1 MSPTVTGAIATFVG
15 AAVWGLIWLPIQH
28 IDQLGVSGLWS
39 IVLIQPAAAAV
50 AFIFLCI
57 TGSLKELKQFD
68 NWLVGISFGL
78 SIMLYFAGILL
89 SDVVRVIF
97 LFYTLPIWT
106 ILWNAVLFRK
116 KPIKRHYVVIAI
128 AIVGLWMLLSG
139 GHSWIPK
146 PKNVGDWCGLIAGA
160 TWGLGLTLLENR
172 SGTSTKATSFISFFW
187 AFVFAGI
194 ALWFTRDASFNVTST
209 DALMLGLPLAILVGV
224 GIQFPIMYLMV
235 WGAKKLS
242 APTAA
247 LLTMSEILAAS
258 ISASLILGN
267 ALNNIAWFGGL
278 LIVTAAV
285 MDIIFDIRVAK
296 RHKSTM
302 AGQVSS

>member
-1 MSPTVTGAIATFVG
+1 MNTTLAGAAATFIG
-15 AAVWGLIWLPIQH
+15 AAIWGLIWLPIQH
-28 IDQLGVSGLWS
+28 IDQLGVAGLWT

-50 AFIFLCI
+50 AFIFLVI
-57 TGSLKELKQFD
+57 TGSLSTLKHLD

-78 SIMLYFAGILL
+78 SIMLYFTGILL

-106 ILWNAVLFRK
+106 ILWNALLFRIR
-116 KPIKRHYVVIAI
+116 PLKRHYAVIAI
-128 AIVGLWMLLSG
+128 ALLGLWMLLSG

-146 PKNVGDWCGLIAGA
+146 PQNIGDWSGLIAGA
-160 TWGLGLTLLENR
+160 AWGLGLTLVENR
-172 SGTSTKATSFISFFW
+172 ASASTKATSFISFCW
-187 AFVFAGI
+187 AFVFAAV
-194 ALWFTRDASFNVTST
+194 ALWLTRDASFNATT
-209 DALMLGLPLAILVGV
+209 KEALSLGLPLAILVGV

-235 WGAKKLS
+235 WGAQKLS

-267 ALNNIAWFGGL
+267 ALNSIAWLGGV
-278 LIVTAAV
+278 LIVSAAV
-285 MDIIFDIRVAK
+285 LDIVLDLRGTK
-296 RHKSTM
+296 RKKLIS
-302 AGQVSS
+302 A

>member
-1 MSPTVTGAIATFVG
+1 MINPTLAGATGTFVG
-15 AAVWGLIWLPIQH
+15 AAIWGLIWLPIQH
-28 IDQLGVSGLWS
+28 IDQLGVSGLWTV
-39 IVLIQPAAAAV
+39 VLIQPAAAAV
-50 AFIFLCI
+50 AFIFLVI
-57 TGSLKELKQFD
+57 TGSLRELKLID
-68 NWLVGISFGL
+68 NWYVGISFGL

-106 ILWNAVLFRK
+106 ILWNALLFRI
-116 KPIKRHYVVIAI
+116 KPITRHYAVIAI
-128 AIVGLWMLLSG
+128 AFTGLWMLLSG

-146 PKNVGDWCGLIAGA
+146 PQNLGDWCGLIAGA

-172 SGTSTKATSFISFFW
+172 PEATTKATSFISFGW
-187 AFVFAGI
+187 AFVFALI
-194 ALWFTRDASFNVTST
+194 ALWFTRDASFNATT
-209 DALMLGLPLAILVGV
+209 ADALKLGIPLAIMVGV

-235 WGAKKLS
+235 WGAQRLS

-267 ALNNIAWFGGL
+267 ALNTIAWMGGV
-278 LIVTAAV
+278 LIVSAAV
-285 MDIIFDIRVAK
+285 LDIVFDIRSA
-296 RHKSTM
+296 RR
-302 AGQVSS
+302 A